1 MCESDEMSFWTPRVA
16 SSSGRASSDAVE
28 VVHDA
33 LCAIGKSFLSRLL
46 VLVSALL
53 AVAEGWALLLVEW
66 WEELEDLTV
75 LLDAG
80 VEDAFAL
87 VRCVEVDTTA
97 VLETADETA
106 AVPKVLVATEA
117 ETLGALQVLR
127 RRCVGAAETETRAKA
142 RTARRVL
149 KACMMR
155 AG

>member
-1 MCESDEMSFWTPRVA
+1 M
-16 SSSGRASSDAVE
+16 
-28 VVHDA
+28 
-33 LCAIGKSFLSRLL
+33 SRLL

-53 AVAEGWALLLVEW
+53 AVAEGCALLLVEW

-97 VLETADETA
+97 VLETAETA
-106 AVPKVLVATEA
+106 AVPEVPVTTEA

-127 RRCVGAAETETRAKA
+127 RRWVGAAETETRAKA